1 MPHQFPTVK
10 KHAMRPS
17 KLSRH
22 ILGGKSTAEV
32 STVTEA
38 QMLMICACSIHFNSF
53 IYPPGN
59 QHIPTK
65 ALLKMIFLFLKK
77 RAGYLSSLESIY
89 ISSFSFIYLQF
100 HCGFGVWLF
109 VEFQLVLCYDP
120 AN

>member
-38 QMLMICACSIHFNSF
+38 QMLM
-53 IYPPGN
+53 N